1 MKDYNNIFE
10 ELFNEM
16 VIKDN
21 DGSEIKEKIN
31 TLEEQLK
38 KSYEVKSQICKN
50 INVTFVFY
58 NKYNEDL
65 FYPSISI
72 EGKLGEII
80 INLKDLNKDSIL
92 EIAFLIKNIKE
103 KHKKD
108 IMEIG
113 EIFTIFYN
121 FLNNTDNV
129 KNFNFYYFY

>member
-10 ELFNEM
+10 ELFNETI
-16 VIKDN
+16 IKVN
-21 DGSEIKEKIN
+21 DESETKKEIENLK
-31 TLEEQLK
+31 EQLK
-38 KSYEVKSQICKN
+38 KAFEVKSQICKN

-65 FYPSISI
+65 FNPYISI
-72 EGKLGEII
+72 EGRKGEVII
-80 INLKDLNKDSIL
+80 YLKDLNQDTIL

-113 EIFTIFYN
+113 DVFTIFYN
-121 FLNNTDNV
+121 FLKNTVNV
-129 KNFNFYYFY
+129 KSFSFY

>member
-16 VIKDN
+16 IVKDN
-21 DGSEIKEKIN
+21 DGSKIKEEIN
-31 TLEEQLK
+31 TLEEKLK

-65 FYPSISI
+65 FNPYISI
-72 EGKLGEII
+72 EGRKGEVII
-80 INLKDLNKDSIL
+80 YLKDLNQDTIL

-113 EIFTIFYN
+113 DVFTIFYN
-121 FLNNTDNV
+121 FLKNTVNV
-129 KNFNFYYFY
+129 KSFSFY

>member
-1 MKDYNNIFE
+1 M
-10 ELFNEM
+10 
-16 VIKDN
+16 N
-21 DGSEIKEKIN
+21 DGSKIKEEIN
-31 TLEEQLK
+31 TLEEKLK

-65 FYPSISI
+65 FISI
-72 EGKLGEII
+72 EGRKGEVII
-80 INLKDLNKDSIL
+80 YLKDLNQDTIL

-113 EIFTIFYN
+113 DVFTIFYN
-121 FLNNTDNV
+121 FLKNTINV
-129 KNFNFYYFY
+129 KSFSFY